1 MNASRTATLAVSGSS
16 HSAAAFDQHHVTPDA
31 VVAPDALAGAHHP
44 ETELLLQGQA
54 RGRDDTAEAATQ
66 PSTSPQSPSV
76 ATYRRCGNRLAVK
89 PSQLGAVVS
98 KLAWR
103 VSSPA

>member
-1 MNASRTATLAVSGSS
+1 MLCST
-16 HSAAAFDQHHVTPDA
+16 TP
-31 VVAPDALAGAHHP
+31 
-44 ETELLLQGQA
+44 TFT
-54 RGRDDTAEAATQ
+54 GRDDTAEAATQ

-89 PSQLGAVVS
+89 PSQGAVVS
-98 KLAWR
+98 KLAWP